1 MTTSAL
7 HSGWQFRVPELNWPR
22 VSAYSGSL
30 TFHLALALALLI
42 PPVAM
47 ELRHVVD
54 NDPIIITLRPTAQ
67 PEPIVEPAPPT
78 PPVKRKPVA
87 APPVPNITITKP
99 EFVPAAPPNTIAP
112 PAEAPPTAP
121 ANTAPGNG
129 IADTAPSALAYK
141 NRTAIPYPKD
151 ALLRH
156 EQGKVVLRVLVG
168 VDGSPQQIEIE
179 TSSGSPSLDRAARDA
194 VRHWSFQPGTRA
206 GVAYAAWALV
216 PISFSLP

>member
-47 ELRHVVD
+47 ELRHVSD
-54 NDPIIITLRPTAQ
+54 DKPIITTLPTAE
-67 PEPIVEPAPPT
+67 PEPLPEPELPKPP
-78 PPVKRKPVA
+78 PIHRNVVA
-87 APPVPNITITKP
+87 APPVPHITMTAP
-99 EFVPAAPPNTIAP
+99 QPVPIAP
-112 PAEAPPTAP
+112 PTNSIAPVSDTPVGPSNATSGDGA
-121 ANTAPGNG
+121 
-129 IADTAPSALAYK
+129 ADTLPSALAYG
-141 NRTAIPYPKD
+141 NRTAIPYPRE

-168 VDGSPQQIEIE
+168 ADGLPQQIEIAQ
-179 TSSGSPSLDRAARDA
+179 TSGSLSLDRAARDA
-194 VRHWSFQPGTRA
+194 VRHWSFKPGTHA
-206 GVAYAAWALV
+206 GVPYAAWALV